1 MAKNKA
7 MQVLGTN
14 LTHLP
19 AKVLKAIVNGECSFN
34 VSFPED
40 PASIFSFNHPSTG
53 VKRALALNGIVKDR
67 STLVVF
73 HRANESLERTIT
85 KRVNKD
91 SLPRYRVGVDS
102 RFVYF
107 EKGQKHIPET
117 ILFVELSKTTDQVK
131 HAMFVE
137 VQTGCFI
144 GNKTC
149 HGEDAP
155 AYFYN
160 RITTIDAVKEA
171 TMLVKTL
178 NAAGLSHTLWPN
190 FTHQSAPWWS

>member
-7 MQVLGTN
+7 MHVLGTT

-19 AKVLKAIVNGECSFN
+19 VKVMKAVIHGECSFN
-34 VSFPED
+34 VSLPED
-40 PASIFSFNHPSTG
+40 PASIFSFNHPATG
-53 VKRALALNGIVKDR
+53 TKRALSLNGIVKNQN
-67 STLVVF
+67 TLVVF
-73 HRANESLERTIT
+73 HRADESLERTVT
-85 KRVNKD
+85 KRANKD
-91 SLPRYRVGVDS
+91 GLPRYRVGVDNT
-102 RFVYF
+102 FVYF
-107 EKGQKHIPET
+107 EDGQQHIPET

-137 VQTGCFI
+137 VQAGAWV

-149 HGEDAP
+149 HGVKAP
-155 AYFYN
+155 AYYYR
-160 RITTIDAVKEA
+160 RIGTVDAVKEA
-171 TMLVKTL
+171 TVLVKDL